1 VKQSRYFLPTLRDLP
16 ADAEVRSH
24 QLMLRAGLMRQL
36 AAGVYTYLPFGYQTL
51 KKVIDIVREEMDHA
65 GAQELLMPA
74 LQPAELWHQTGRWD
88 DYGPLMMKVTD
99 RHGRL
104 FALGPTH
111 EEVITSLVRDEIKSY
126 KKLPLVLYQIQNKFR
141 DEYRPRSGVLR
152 GREFIMKD
160 AYSFDV
166 TEEGLDRSYTA
177 MYEAYIRIFKRCGL
191 NFRAVEADSGSIG
204 GKSNHEFMGLTE
216 IGEDTILYC
225 TSCNYAANIEKAE
238 VVYISQ
244 PSGESPSELSKVTTP
259 GIRTVAEQAKYMK
272 LPVEKIIKCILL
284 LVDQEP
290 VLVLVRGDHE
300 VNEAKVRS
308 LLDADSIQ
316 MADEEL
322 IMKLFN
328 TKPGFVGPIGINSVK
343 IIADHAVKDMV
354 NASTGA
360 NQTDYHYLNVN
371 PERDFHVDLYGDLR
385 TVKEGDRCPKCGA
398 KIEFARGIEV
408 GHVFKLGTKYSRAM
422 GAVYQDENGQQQ
434 EMLMGCYG
442 IGISRTVA
450 AIIEQ
455 NHDEDGII
463 WPKEVAPFLVHIVPV
478 NYEDD
483 VQREVADAFYTEF
496 KKAKIDVLLD
506 DRKERAGVKFKDS
519 DLIGIPLRITIGAK
533 AREGMAE
540 IKVRSS
546 GESFEVKIEDVKEK
560 IVSLLDQIK

>member
-1 VKQSRYFLPTLRDLP
+1 MKQSRYFLPTLRDLP
-16 ADAEVRSH
+16 ADAEVKSH

-36 AAGVYTYLPFGYQTL
+36 AAGVYTYLPFGYQTI

-141 DEYRPRSGVLR
+141 DEYRPRSGLLR

-177 MYEAYIRIFKRCGL
+177 MYEAYIHIFKRCGL
-191 NFRAVEADSGSIG
+191 NFRAVEADPGSIG
-204 GKSNHEFMGLTE
+204 GKSNHEFMVLTE
-216 IGEDTILYC
+216 IGEDTILFC

-244 PSGESPSELSKVTTP
+244 PSAESPSELSKVTTP
-259 GIRTVAEQAKYMK
+259 GIRTVAEQAKYLK
-272 LPVEKIIKCILL
+272 LPVEKIIKCILF

-328 TKPGFVGPIGINSVK
+328 TKPGFVGPIGINTVK

-371 PERDFHVDLYGDLR
+371 PERDFQVDLYGDLR
-385 TVKEGDRCPKCGA
+385 TFKEGDRCPECGA

-408 GHVFKLGTKYSRAM
+408 GHVFKLGTKYSRAI

>member
-1 VKQSRYFLPTLRDLP
+1 MKQSRYFLPTLRDLP
-16 ADAEVRSH
+16 ADAEVKSH

-36 AAGVYTYLPFGYQTL
+36 AAGVYTYLPFGYQTI

-141 DEYRPRSGVLR
+141 DEYRPRSGLLR

-177 MYEAYIRIFKRCGL
+177 MYEAYIHIFKRCGL
-191 NFRAVEADSGSIG
+191 NFRAVEADPGSIG
-204 GKSNHEFMGLTE
+204 GKSNHEFMVLTE
-216 IGEDTILYC
+216 IGEDTILFC

-244 PSGESPSELSKVTTP
+244 PSAESPSELSKVTTP
-259 GIRTVAEQAKYMK
+259 GIRTVAEQAKYLK
-272 LPVEKIIKCILL
+272 LPVEKIIKCILF

-328 TKPGFVGPIGINSVK
+328 TKPGFVGPIGINTVK

-371 PERDFHVDLYGDLR
+371 PERDFQVDLYGDLR
-385 TVKEGDRCPKCGA
+385 TFKEGDRCPECGA

-408 GHVFKLGTKYSRAM
+408 GHVFKLGTKYSRAI

-463 WPKEVAPFLVHIVPV
+463 WPKEVAPFLVHIVPI

>member
-1 VKQSRYFLPTLRDLP
+1 MKQSRYFLPTLRDLP
-16 ADAEVRSH
+16 ADAEVKSH

-36 AAGVYTYLPFGYQTL
+36 AAGVYTYLPFGYQTI

-141 DEYRPRSGVLR
+141 DEYRPRSGLLR

-177 MYEAYIRIFKRCGL
+177 MYEAYIHIFKRCGL
-191 NFRAVEADSGSIG
+191 NFRAVEADPGSIG
-204 GKSNHEFMGLTE
+204 GKSNHEFMVLTE
-216 IGEDTILYC
+216 IGEDTILFC

-244 PSGESPSELSKVTTP
+244 PSAESPSELSKVTTP
-259 GIRTVAEQAKYMK
+259 GIRTVAEQAKYLK
-272 LPVEKIIKCILL
+272 LPVEKIIKCILF

-328 TKPGFVGPIGINSVK
+328 TKPGFVGPIGINTVK

-371 PERDFHVDLYGDLR
+371 PERDFQVDLYGDLR
-385 TVKEGDRCPKCGA
+385 TFKEGDRCPECGA

-408 GHVFKLGTKYSRAM
+408 GHVFKLGTKYSRAI

-463 WPKEVAPFLVHIVPV
+463 WPKEVAPFFVHIVPI

-533 AREGMAE
+533 AREGMVE
-540 IKVRSS
+540 IKMRSS

-560 IVSLLDQIK
+560 ILSLLDQIK